1 MKSILKIYWRYVW
14 TACLLIVF
22 VVCINAALGF
32 AYLAKLRQQEKENVR
47 TGQYQTVADQLVRR
61 EDGGYEMRENGLSRL
76 EENGCAFALLLDA
89 GGTVVWDWNRPAE
102 VPTAFSVAE
111 VAAFSKWYLAGY
123 PVAVWRYGQDGL
135 LVFAYPKESLVRYN
149 LYWKKTELDGLFSY
163 AAFFLLFNFLL
174 VFALALLFGYRFYRA
189 LRPVGEGVEALAGG
203 KSVALPERGLT
214 QYLRERIN
222 QTSALLE
229 RQRRELDRRD
239 NLRTEWI
246 AGVSHDIRTPLSLI
260 AGYADALERDE
271 SLPKPARQEAA
282 LIREQS
288 FSIKKLVEDLNLTS
302 RLAYHTKPLRRENY
316 LPAVWLRQTAV
327 QMLNAGEIG
336 EKYELDMDM
345 EEELEQRR
353 MIGDA
358 ALLTRALKNLLGNSV
373 RHNPEGCHIW
383 LRARCAEGGFCFCVE
398 DDGKGVPENVRRV
411 LAERDGCEAAS
422 RVPAEEKEKPETA
435 CPMPSAEMCP
445 GAGTRAPHV
454 MGLRVAAQIAAAH
467 GGRIWFEKDG
477 RCVWVS
483 VFDVK

>member
-1 MKSILKIYWRYVW
+1 MKSILRIYRHYVW

-22 VVCINAALGF
+22 VVCINAAAGLG
-32 AYLAKLRQQEKENVR
+32 YLVKIRQQAEGNVR
-47 TGQYQTVADQLVRR
+47 TGQYQTLADQLVRR
-61 EDGGYEMRENGLSRL
+61 EDGGYEMQESGISRL
-76 EENGCAFALLLDA
+76 RENGCAFVLLLDA
-89 GGTVVWDWNRPAE
+89 GGNVVWDWNRPAE
-102 VPTAFSVAE
+102 VAASFSVAE

-123 PVAVWRYGQDGL
+123 PVTVWRYGQDGL
-135 LVFAYPKESLVRYN
+135 LVFAYPQESLVRYN
-149 LYWKKTELDGLFSY
+149 LYWKKAELDGLFSY

-189 LRPVGEGVEALAGG
+189 LKPVGEGVEALAAGE
-203 KSVALPERGLT
+203 SVSLPERGLT
-214 QYLRERIN
+214 RYLGERIN
-222 QTSALLE
+222 QASALLE

-239 NLRTEWI
+239 TLRTEWI

-260 AGYADALERDE
+260 AGYADALERDAA
-271 SLPKPARQEAA
+271 LPEPARQEAA

-302 RLAYHTKPLRRENY
+302 RLAYHTKPLRRESY

-336 EKYELDMDM
+336 EKYELDMDI
-345 EEELEQRR
+345 EGALEQQR
-353 MIGDA
+353 MTGDA

-398 DDGKGVPENVRRV
+398 DDGRGVPEAVRRV
-411 LAERDGCEAAS
+411 LAEGEGREAVHC
-422 RVPAEEKEKPETA
+422 VPAEEKENPETA
-435 CPMPSAEMCP
+435 RPMPSAEMSP

-467 GGRIWFEKDG
+467 GGRLWFEKDG